1 MKNIDKEKAV
11 DKLKEL
17 IDQWENN
24 PERLKNGYNYEKTFV
39 ETMRELEKFIFQQ
52 SMGEIPRDKNL
63 KKK

>member
-24 PERLKNGYNYEKTFV
+24 PERLKSGYNYEKTFV